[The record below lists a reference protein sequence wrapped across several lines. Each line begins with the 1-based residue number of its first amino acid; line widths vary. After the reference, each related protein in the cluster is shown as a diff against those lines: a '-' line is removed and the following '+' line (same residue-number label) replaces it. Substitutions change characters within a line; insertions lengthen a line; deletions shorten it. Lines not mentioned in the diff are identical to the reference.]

1 MARYRK
7 RQKTDKQAM
16 KQDIKIPK
24 GYKNSPLGAIPKEWE
39 VKKIKQI
46 SDYYSGGTPDIKN
59 ENY

>member
-1 MARYRK
+1 
-7 RQKTDKQAM
+7 M